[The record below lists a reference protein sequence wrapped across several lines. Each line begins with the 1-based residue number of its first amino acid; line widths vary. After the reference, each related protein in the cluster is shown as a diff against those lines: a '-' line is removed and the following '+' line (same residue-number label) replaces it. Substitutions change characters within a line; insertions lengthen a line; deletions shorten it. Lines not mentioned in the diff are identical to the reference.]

1 MVKGI
6 VRKVDELGR
15 LVIPKEMRK
24 EAGIG
29 LNEPTDIYFDNGI
42 ICIEAYRVGCKSCG
56 STDKELSEVNGIK
69 LCEDCIWE
77 FRDKMAKSAEKTQE
91 YLKALE
97 KRLARKRRIGGA
109 E

>member
-15 LVIPKEMRK
+15 LVIPAEMRR

-42 ICIEAYRVGCKSCG
+42 ICIRPHKVGCKSCG
-56 STDKELSEVNGIK
+56 ATNKELSEVNEVK
-69 LCEDCIWE
+69 LCEDCIWK
-77 FRDKMAKSAEKTQE
+77 FRKEMAKNDEEAQK
-91 YLKALE
+91 YIN
-97 KRLARKRRIGGA
+97 RLTRRD
-109 E
+109 